1 MANSDAVGYGAA
13 MNDAT
18 ANKELDETVDFGFET
33 VRAAHKSERV
43 REVFDSVASNYD
55 LMNDLMSGGM
65 HRLWKDA
72 FVTWLRPRAG
82 MTIVD
87 LAGGTGDIAFRI
99 LKYVGN
105 DNRTMRITVSDINQ
119 EMLKVGKDRAV
130 AKGFGEQLEW
140 LCADAENLPIP
151 NQSADAVTLAFGI
164 RNMTDKPAALRE
176 AYRILK
182 PGGRFMCLEFS
193 HLALPGLS
201 GLYDKYS
208 FGIVPKIG
216 RYVAKDEP
224 AYQYLVES
232 IRKFPDQETFA
243 QMISNAGFNNVDFR
257 SLSGG
262 IAAMHSGWRV

>member
-1 MANSDAVGYGAA
+1 MVNSDGVGYGAR

-18 ANKELDETVDFGFET
+18 AKKAPDETIDFGFET
-33 VRAAHKSERV
+33 VPTAEKSERV
-43 REVFDSVASNYD
+43 REVFNNVASNYD
-55 LMNDLMSGGM
+55 LMNDLMSGGK

-82 MTIVD
+82 MTIID

-99 LKYVGN
+99 LKHVGV
-105 DNRTMRITVSDINQ
+105 DSHTMAITVSDINH
-119 EMLKVGKDRAV
+119 EMLKVGKDRAT
-130 AKGFGEQLEW
+130 AKGFDEQLEW
-140 LCADAENLPIP
+140 LCADAENLPVP

-164 RNMTDKPAALRE
+164 RNMTDKPAALGE

-193 HLALPGLS
+193 RLALPGLS

-208 FGIVPKIG
+208 FQVVPKIG
-216 RYVAKDEP
+216 RCVAKDEP

-243 QMISNAGFNNVDFR
+243 QMIRDAGFDNVDYR
-257 SLSGG
+257 NMSGG